1 MLIYRIYNKVNG
13 KSYIGQTIKS
23 SEERWQEHLQ
33 HTNGTH
39 INDQSKVLY
48 KAMRKYGIDNF
59 VFEVLQDNIDTYEQ
73 LDKAEI
79 YWIDYYDSFL
89 HGYNATRGG
98 QLYHSYLPCDEI
110 IQDYLKTRSARKTAK
125 NFHLDH
131 STVDSILNS
140 SNVPRFNFEQSVGKR
155 IIAKNDTIQREF
167 DSIKQCSEWLVE
179 NNYCRTK
186 KPICAVASIRN
197 ALKRNG
203 KYAGFYFSLI
213 EE

>member
-13 KSYIGQTIKS
+13 KSYIGQTIKTPGD
-23 SEERWQEHLQ
+23 RWKEHLA
-33 HTNGTH
+33 HHCGSY

-48 KAMRKYGIDNF
+48 KAMRKYGPDNF
-59 VFEVLQDNIDTYEQ
+59 EFEVLQDGIKTYEQ

-98 QLYHSYLPCDEI
+98 QEYHSYLPCDEI

-125 NFHLDH
+125 RFNLDH
-131 STVDSILNS
+131 STVDNIINN
-140 SNVPRFNFEQSVGKR
+140 SNVQRFTFEQSVGKQV
-155 IIAKNDTIQREF
+155 IAKNEFEEKQF
-167 DSIKQCSEWLVE
+167 DSLKQCAEWLV
-179 NNYCRTK
+179 NAQYCRTK
-186 KPICAVASIRN
+186 KPFCAVASIRN
-197 ALKRNG
+197 AIKKKS
-203 KYAGFYFSLI
+203 KYAGYYFSLI

>member
-1 MLIYRIYNKVNG
+1 MLIYRIYNTVNG
-13 KSYIGQTIKS
+13 KSYIGQTIKKP
-23 SEERWQEHLQ
+23 EDRWQEHLQ
-33 HTNGTH
+33 HVNGKH

-59 VFEVLQDNIDTYEQ
+59 AFEILQDNIETYEQ

-125 NFHLDH
+125 KFNLDH
-131 STVDSILNS
+131 STVDAILNS
-140 SNVPRFNFEQSVGKR
+140 SNVPRYTFEQSVGKR
-155 IIAKNDTIQREF
+155 VRVSNDNIYKEF
-167 DSIKQCSEWLVE
+167 DSIKQCAQWLID
-179 NNYCRTK
+179 NNYCKTIIVRH
-186 KPICAVASIRN
+186 ASVSIKN
-197 ALKRNG
+197 AIKRNG
-203 KYAGFYFSLI
+203 KYAGFFISFV

>member
-13 KSYIGQTIKS
+13 KSYVGQTIKS

-48 KAMRKYGIDNF
+48 KAMRKYGTDNF

-98 QLYHSYLPCDEI
+98 QLYYSYLPCDEI

-131 STVDSILNS
+131 NTVDNILNN

-155 IIAKNDTIQREF
+155 IIAKNDITQREF

>member
-1 MLIYRIYNKVNG
+1 MLIYRIYNKVNK
-13 KSYIGQTIKS
+13 KSYIGQTIKNPK
-23 SEERWQEHLQ
+23 ERWQEHLQ
-33 HTNGTH
+33 HVNGTH

-98 QLYHSYLPCDEI
+98 QLYHSYFPCDEI

-131 STVDSILNS
+131 STVDSILNN

-155 IIAKNDTIQREF
+155 IIVKNNIIQKEF